1 MHNPELH
8 ALARIDWQ
16 LFCTFTFKSERK
28 SDAIRQSIFF
38 ALLRTQAKVWKV
50 HFKRLLWCL
59 RRESGES
66 TGRLHYHAIIAGL
79 PPQAVTERNCLAVM
93 SQWESL
99 GGGIARVRAY
109 DSSLDGLDYVLKG
122 SELTESRATRWAG
135 DYHELTKFG
144 GSCDVTLSMS
154 LVRALNGRR
163 GDKGQRRI
171 ERLRKV
177 EQAIPLL

>member
-1 MHNPELH
+1 M
-8 ALARIDWQ
+8 
-16 LFCTFTFKSERK
+16 
-28 SDAIRQSIFF
+28 
-38 ALLRTQAKVWKV
+38 
-50 HFKRLLWCL
+50 
-59 RRESGES
+59 
-66 TGRLHYHAIIAGL
+66 
-79 PPQAVTERNCLAVM
+79 
-93 SQWESL
+93 
-99 GGGIARVRAY
+99 ARVRAY

>member
-28 SDAIRQSIFF
+28 SDAIRQSMFF

-59 RRESGES
+59 RRETGEG
-66 TGRLHYHAIIAGL
+66 TGRLHLHAIIAGL

-93 SQWESL
+93 SQWESF
-99 GGGIARVRAY
+99 GGGMARVRAY

-122 SELTESRATRWAG
+122 SGLTGSRATRWAG

-144 GSCDVTLSMS
+144 GFFFAPHPNRITFATCNPHATAACILHWPSPKKLPG
-154 LVRALNGRR
+154 AL
-163 GDKGQRRI
+163 
-171 ERLRKV
+171 E
-177 EQAIPLL
+177 